1 MKIEYREATESEL
14 KFGAV
19 DRLIDLVEIESCDL
33 LKDSIGV
40 EPEATGRGNEDC
52 VIVAH
57 DMDNEGSVAGIV
69 VLRNF
74 LDMREPLCT
83 LDDLYV
89 KEKYRRMGIGTGL
102 VRKAISMAREQ
113 GKKVILSV
121 IVHNC
126 LGVNFWESVGDF
138 LVPATCNFVVNYDK
152 YDIYTDNEDK
162 FTPGPWNAPDGGNLS
177 GDVVA
182 KDGEMV
188 CDPSGAGRHED
199 EMDANAGLIAAAP
212 EMHKLLRRIESYFKN
227 RHIYGPGVEES
238 VSKKLMIRIERVMKK
253 ADGKICERE

>member
-33 LKDSIGV
+33 LKDAIGA

-52 VIVAH
+52 VIVAR
-57 DMDNEGSVAGIV
+57 DMDNDGCVAGIV

-121 IVHNC
+121 LDNNR
-126 LGVNFWESVGDF
+126 LGTRFWNSIGGF
-138 LVPATCNFVVNYDK
+138 LVPVSHEYVVNYD
-152 YDIYTDNEDK
+152 Y
-162 FTPGPWNAPDGGNLS
+162 F
-177 GDVVA
+177 
-182 KDGEMV
+182 
-188 CDPSGAGRHED
+188 GR
-199 EMDANAGLIAAAP
+199 
-212 EMHKLLRRIESYFKN
+212 
-227 RHIYGPGVEES
+227 YGMYEN
-238 VSKKLMIRIERVMKK
+238 
-253 ADGKICERE
+253 

>member
-1 MKIEYREATESEL
+1 MKIEYKEATESEL

-33 LKDSIGV
+33 LKDSTGV

-52 VIVAH
+52 VIVAR
-57 DMDNEGSVAGIV
+57 DMDNDGCVAGIV

-121 IVHNC
+121 LDNNR
-126 LGVNFWESVGDF
+126 LGTRFWNSIGGF
-138 LVPATCNFVVNYDK
+138 LVTVSHEYVVNYD
-152 YDIYTDNEDK
+152 Y
-162 FTPGPWNAPDGGNLS
+162 F
-177 GDVVA
+177 
-182 KDGEMV
+182 
-188 CDPSGAGRHED
+188 GR
-199 EMDANAGLIAAAP
+199 
-212 EMHKLLRRIESYFKN
+212 
-227 RHIYGPGVEES
+227 YGMYE
-238 VSKKLMIRIERVMKK
+238 K
-253 ADGKICERE
+253 

>member
-19 DRLIDLVEIESCDL
+19 DSLIDLVEIESCDIVRH
-33 LKDSIGV
+33 SIGV
-40 EPEATGRGNEDC
+40 EPESTGRGNEDL
-52 VIVAH
+52 VIVAR
-57 DMDNEGSVAGIV
+57 DMDNEGCVAGIV

-74 LDMREPLCT
+74 LDMREQLCT

-89 KEKYRRMGIGTGL
+89 KDKYRRMGIGTGL

-121 IVHNC
+121 IVHNS
-126 LGVNFWESVGDF
+126 LGVNFWESIGDF
-138 LVPATCNFVVNYDK
+138 LVPATCNYVVNYDK

-162 FTPGPWNAPDGGNLS
+162 FTPGPWSVAKKSKLRGA
-177 GDVVA
+177 VVA

-188 CDPSGAGRHED
+188 CDP
-199 EMDANAGLIAAAP
+199 
-212 EMHKLLRRIESYFKN
+212 
-227 RHIYGPGVEES
+227 
-238 VSKKLMIRIERVMKK
+238 
-253 ADGKICERE
+253 